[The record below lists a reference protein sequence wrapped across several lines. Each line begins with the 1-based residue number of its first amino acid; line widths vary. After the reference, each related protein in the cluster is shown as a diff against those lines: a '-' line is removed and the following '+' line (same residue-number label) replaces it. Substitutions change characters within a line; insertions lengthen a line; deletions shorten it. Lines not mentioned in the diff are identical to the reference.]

1 METLKWLREH
11 SLKVAKI
18 LAVSLVAFLIVV
30 SIVPKSS
37 MDWLISKLA
46 FAEIRLPAPRE
57 TPVAVMKDLKME
69 DSSLMRSGFRTLV
82 QSISIRPEQEIKMGD
97 TIYGYARTD
106 LFDKEDGT
114 MWVVVRRADGVPIAT
129 ARAYTKYSVTGFGF
143 VPFSVRVPALLM
155 SGPCLLEFRRQDPYK
170 SKLSDILFTSMPV
183 TCVGTQVSESA
194 PSVQIRR

>member
-1 METLKWLREH
+1 METLKWLRDH

-30 SIVPKSS
+30 NIVPKSS
-37 MDWLISKLA
+37 VDWLVSKLA
-46 FAEIRLPAPRE
+46 FAEIRLPTPRQ

-106 LFDKEDGT
+106 LFDKEDGA

-129 ARAYTKYSVTGFGF
+129 ARAYTRYGVTGFGF
-143 VPFSVRVPALLM
+143 VPFSVRVPALLT

-170 SKLSDILFTSMPV
+170 PKLSDILFTSMPV
-183 TCVGTQVSESA
+183 TCVGTEVGNQ
-194 PSVQIRR
+194 